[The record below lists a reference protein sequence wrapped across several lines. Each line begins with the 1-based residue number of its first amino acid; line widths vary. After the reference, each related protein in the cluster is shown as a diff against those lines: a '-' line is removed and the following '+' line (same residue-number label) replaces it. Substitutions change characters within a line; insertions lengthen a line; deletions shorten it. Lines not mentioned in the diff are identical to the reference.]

1 MTNEQSPIT
10 PPRHLVERWRAAA
23 SNIPASSCS
32 DPGGR
37 RDYINYIATQAAR
50 WSWDQ
55 RGAATEAEL
64 RQAKDEE
71 LEACEQW
78 VEANFGQIP
87 TYNLHQFRR
96 PKPPSLKEQAFAAF
110 KNSPVD
116 SDSEMLQLSADAELI
131 IRRAL
136 EALPND

>member
-1 MTNEQSPIT
+1 MEHPIM
-10 PPRHLVERWRAAA
+10 PPPELVAQWSTAALGA
-23 SNIPASSCS
+23 E
-32 DPGGR
+32 DWLGG
-37 RDYINYIATQAAR
+37 YNLELIATAAAR
-50 WSWDQ
+50 WGADQ
-55 RGAATEAEL
+55 
-64 RQAKDEE
+64 E
-71 LEACEQW
+71 LEACEEW
-78 VEANFGQIP
+78 LDRRLFGRDEIAE
-87 TYNLHQFRR
+87 LRAARR